1 MDRTGEKT
9 GTIGRMD
16 EGVERD
22 GKEEEE
28 VVVGRMEGREGR
40 IDRKKRKRG
49 ECLKDRNM
57 GEINTGPGSYNLGD
71 LS

>member
-1 MDRTGEKT
+1 MVKRRRKWLL
-9 GTIGRMD
+9 
-16 EGVERD
+16 
-22 GKEEEE
+22 
-28 VVVGRMEGREGR
+28 EGREGR